1 MAESSSIAGEQ
12 LSLRI
17 TGMTCASCSASV
29 EKLVGR
35 LDGVNSVSVN
45 LPLESASVELTV
57 GSNVES
63 LHRDVVTAIE
73 SGGFGVAEV
82 LPVDE
87 LREDA
92 MLDVQRLQLK
102 VIIAIGLALP
112 TFILTMLIDDF
123 GNLGPLNLRLTLA
136 MLATVPVYLWS
147 GWAFHTGAWKSLRSG
162 TANMDVLVHF
172 GTTTAFVWSSAV
184 VLAPA
189 IPNAPNMLLTAQAV
203 HFDGAALIIALV
215 LLGNWMEKRAKLRA
229 TDAVHALMSLQPP
242 TARVVDGEDETDI
255 GVEQVKVGSIIKVLA
270 GETIPLDGVITRGQS
285 SVDESMMTGE
295 SMPVAKKIRAEVVGG
310 TISLDGTLLIE
321 TNKVANQT
329 MLAQVV
335 ALVEAAQAGKAPIQR
350 LVDKV
355 ASVFVP
361 IVVVA
366 AILAA
371 LGWAMFGTVAAAAV
385 GKTSV
390 EIAVLVLVST
400 LVIAC
405 PCALGLATPTA
416 LIVGTGTG
424 AKNGMLIKGIEALEK
439 AWKTDTLVVDKT
451 GTLTEGAPIVSHIE
465 TISGEESHL
474 LAIAAALEAESLHP
488 LGRAILKLA
497 ASRELN
503 DGLELNDITTHAG
516 MGMSATILESGQ
528 GVKEGEVEATGGLT
542 NELDESGEGHLDGQR
557 EVIEGI
563 VKVAIG
569 NLEMMEKTGVEITE
583 SVQKSISEKSRSGA
597 TTILVAKNSK
607 LLGWIEACDKIRDSS
622 KQAVNM
628 AQSMGLEVIMLTGDR
643 HETAEHVAKQLG
655 ISKIIAEVK
664 PDDKAAAIKD
674 LQKRDHTV
682 AMVGDG
688 INDAAAL
695 TLADVGLA
703 MGAGSEVALES
714 ADIVLVRDDLLDAVA
729 ALDLGRATMARIRS
743 NLIWAFGY
751 NIVGI
756 PLAMG
761 LLFPFTGWLLPPAFA
776 AAAMS
781 LSSVSVVTNSLLLKR
796 WSPPAR

>member
-1 MAESSSIAGEQ
+1 
-12 LSLRI
+12 
-17 TGMTCASCSASV
+17 
-29 EKLVGR
+29 
-35 LDGVNSVSVN
+35 
-45 LPLESASVELTV
+45 
-57 GSNVES
+57 
-63 LHRDVVTAIE
+63 
-73 SGGFGVAEV
+73 
-82 LPVDE
+82 
-87 LREDA
+87 
-92 MLDVQRLQLK
+92 
-102 VIIAIGLALP
+102 
-112 TFILTMLIDDF
+112 
-123 GNLGPLNLRLTLA
+123 
-136 MLATVPVYLWS
+136 
-147 GWAFHTGAWKSLRSG
+147 
-162 TANMDVLVHF
+162 
-172 GTTTAFVWSSAV
+172 
-184 VLAPA
+184 
-189 IPNAPNMLLTAQAV
+189 
-203 HFDGAALIIALV
+203 
-215 LLGNWMEKRAKLRA
+215 
-229 TDAVHALMSLQPP
+229 
-242 TARVVDGEDETDI
+242 
-255 GVEQVKVGSIIKVLA
+255 
-270 GETIPLDGVITRGQS
+270 
-285 SVDESMMTGE
+285 
-295 SMPVAKKIRAEVVGG
+295 
-310 TISLDGTLLIE
+310 
-321 TNKVANQT
+321 
-329 MLAQVV
+329 
-335 ALVEAAQAGKAPIQR
+335 
-350 LVDKV
+350 
-355 ASVFVP
+355 
-361 IVVVA
+361 
-366 AILAA
+366 
-371 LGWAMFGTVAAAAV
+371 
-385 GKTSV
+385 
-390 EIAVLVLVST
+390 
-400 LVIAC
+400 
-405 PCALGLATPTA
+405 
-416 LIVGTGTG
+416 
-424 AKNGMLIKGIEALEK
+424 
-439 AWKTDTLVVDKT
+439 
-451 GTLTEGAPIVSHIE
+451 
-465 TISGEESHL
+465 
-474 LAIAAALEAESLHP
+474 
-488 LGRAILKLA
+488 
-497 ASRELN
+497 
-503 DGLELNDITTHAG
+503 LNDITTHAG

>member
-1 MAESSSIAGEQ
+1 MADSSSVAGEQ

-35 LDGVNSVSVN
+35 VDGVNSVSVN
-45 LPLESASVELTV
+45 LPLESASVELAE

-63 LHRDVVTAIE
+63 LHLDVVTAIE
-73 SGGFGVAEV
+73 AGGFGVAET
-82 LPVDE
+82 LPVNE
-87 LREDA
+87 LRENA
-92 MLDVQRLQLK
+92 MLDVQRLQFK
-102 VIIAIGLALP
+102 VLIAIGLALP
-112 TFILTMLIDDF
+112 TFILTMFIDDF
-123 GNLGPLNLRLTLA
+123 GNIGPLNLRLSLA
-136 MLATVPVYLWS
+136 MMATIPVYLWS
-147 GWAFHTGAWKSLRSG
+147 GWGFHTGAWKSLRSG

-172 GTTTAFVWSSAV
+172 GTTTAFFWSSAV

-189 IPNAPNMLLTAQAV
+189 IPNAPNMLMTTQSV

-215 LLGNWMEKRAKLRA
+215 LLGNWLEKRAKLRA

-242 TARVVDGEDETDI
+242 TARVVDGDDESEI
-255 GVEQVKVGSIIKVLA
+255 GVERVTVGSTIKVLA
-270 GETIPLDGVITRGQS
+270 GETIPLDGIVTHGQS
-285 SVDESMMTGE
+285 TVDESMMTGE
-295 SMPVAKKIRAEVVGG
+295 SIPVAKQIGAKAVGG

-321 TNKVANQT
+321 TTKVAEET

-366 AILAA
+366 AIFAS
-371 LGWAMFGTVAAAAV
+371 LGWAVFGTAAAATV
-385 GKTSV
+385 GKTSI
-390 EIAVLVLVST
+390 EIGVLVLVST

-439 AWKTDTLVVDKT
+439 AWRTDTLVVDKT

-465 TISGEESHL
+465 TLSGEESHL

-488 LGRAILKLA
+488 LGQAILALA
-497 ASRELN
+497 ETRELAN
-503 DGLELNDITTHAG
+503 SIELRDISTHAG
-516 MGMSATILESGQ
+516 MGMSATLQESSQ
-528 GVKEGEVEATGGLT
+528 AVKEGEQGEPEGHFSELAEAK
-542 NELDESGEGHLDGQR
+542 EGHLGEGFDGIQGS
-557 EVIEGI
+557 VQ
-563 VKVAIG
+563 VVLG
-569 NLEMMEKTGVEITE
+569 NLAMMEKAMVDISE
-583 SVQKSISEKSRSGA
+583 SVQKTISENSRSGSTA
-597 TTILVAKNSK
+597 ILVAKNSK
-607 LLGWIEACDKIRDSS
+607 LLGWIEATDKIRDSS
-622 KQAVNM
+622 KQAIGM
-628 AQSMGLEVIMLTGDR
+628 AQNMGLEVIMLTGDR
-643 HETAEHVAKQLG
+643 QETATHVAKQLG

-664 PDDKAAAIKD
+664 PHDKAAAIED
-674 LQKRDHTV
+674 LQKRGQTV

-714 ADIVLVRDDLLDAVA
+714 ADIVLIRDDLLDAVA
-729 ALDLGRATMARIRS
+729 ALDLGRATMAKIRS

-796 WSPPAR
+796 WSPP